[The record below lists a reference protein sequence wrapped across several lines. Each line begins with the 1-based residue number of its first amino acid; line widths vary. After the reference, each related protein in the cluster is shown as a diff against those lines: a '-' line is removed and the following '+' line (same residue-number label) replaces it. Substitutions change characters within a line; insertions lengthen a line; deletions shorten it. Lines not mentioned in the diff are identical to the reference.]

1 MDAMLFLNCE
11 LTHIHSRGKKA
22 KLPPFVELVRP
33 QGYTWADCL
42 GVFVLH
48 RSDIWCGTGEREW
61 VTEKRVQFSVRPQT
75 KRRGQSCSRV
85 GE

>member
-1 MDAMLFLNCE
+1 MLFLNCE

-48 RSDIWCGTGEREW
+48 RSDIWCGTGERE
-61 VTEKRVQFSVRPQT
+61 
-75 KRRGQSCSRV
+75 
-85 GE
+85 